1 MFSLVQKWRVYFLV
15 SAVIFALGIASM
27 VYSTITIGTPFR
39 IGIDFSNGTLLE
51 LHFTNPVN
59 TEDVRAVLVTAGHAD
74 AVVTK
79 VQVGTNQEDIVIRT
93 KPIQSDEKQTLE
105 ALLSAKL
112 GVLTEQQFS
121 SVSAAIGA
129 ETALA
134 AVFAIIAAAAAI
146 LIFIAIAFYK
156 VPKPF
161 RWGVCAIVEMLH
173 DIFIL
178 LSFISIMGVLA
189 NWEVDSLF
197 LTAVLTVAGFSV
209 EDAIVVFD
217 RIRENL
223 KNRRDEPFDVIVNN
237 SLMQTIH
244 RSLAMGVVTMFVMF
258 AITLFGG
265 TSIRHFIITM
275 LIGLVSGMYSSLFIG
290 VPLLAVWE
298 NPSLGKV
305 TRTPIEKRATA

>member
-112 GVLTEQQFS
+112 GPLTEQQFS

-223 KNRRDEPFDVIVNN
+223 VRGSYPDFEKTVAVSVYEMLPRTINTSFLVWVILLV
-237 SLMQTIH
+237 LY
-244 RSLAMGVVTMFVMF
+244 F
-258 AITLFGG
+258 FGG
-265 TSIRHFIITM
+265 SSIKYFVLAL
-275 LIGLVSGMYSSLFIG
+275 LIGIFSGTYSSILNAS
-290 VPLLAVWE
+290 PLLVTWE
-298 NPSLGKV
+298 EFKAKRKKV
-305 TRTPIEKRATA
+305 

>member
-1 MFSLVQKWRVYFLV
+1 MFSLVQKWRLYFIV
-15 SAVIFALGIASM
+15 SAVIFALGITSM
-27 VYSTITIGTPFR
+27 VYSTLTYGAPFR
-39 IGIDFSNGTLLE
+39 MGIDFSGGTLLE
-51 LHFTNPVN
+51 LHFAKPVT
-59 TEDVRAVLVTAGHAD
+59 TEDVRAILVNAEHAD

-79 VQVGTNQEDIVIRT
+79 VQVNADQEDIVIRT
-93 KPIQSDEKQTLE
+93 KPIQSDAKVALE
-105 ALLSAKL
+105 AQLSAKL
-112 GVLTEQQFS
+112 GELTEEQFS
-121 SVSAAIGA
+121 SVGPTIGA
-129 ETALA
+129 ETARA
-134 AVFAIIAAAAAI
+134 AAFAIVAAAAAI
-146 LIFIAIAFYK
+146 LVFIAIAFYK

-161 RWGVCAIVEMLH
+161 RWGVCAIAEMLH
-173 DIFIL
+173 DIFIM

-223 KNRRDEPFDVIVNN
+223 KTRRDEPFDVIVNS
-237 SLMQTIH
+237 SLTQTIH

-275 LIGLVSGMYSSLFIG
+275 LLGLVSGMYSSLFIG
-290 VPLLAVWE
+290 VPLLALWE
-298 NPSLGKV
+298 NPKLGRPV
-305 TRTPIEKRATA
+305 RTRAEQRATA